1 MIQNAIKNKFWVI
14 SIPVTVIVIL
24 SMASIKEIE
33 NAQVQLD
40 YGKKI
45 SYYLRTSTDS
55 LTYYAIAYTSTKDT
69 SFLNQFNNHLNN
81 RKLKKFVLDD
91 KALKYYNQGLRLSN
105 ELANQIENPA
115 FKQMDNKAFFTPLY
129 IDYKDKIF
137 KNIDSL
143 RTIMSNDA
151 NEKLEREVLFLNIY
165 IYSLCI
171 TILILIMFIRFKKE
185 SKAPLKKAPK
195 KK

>member
-1 MIQNAIKNKFWVI
+1 MIQNAMKNRFWVI
-14 SIPVTVIVIL
+14 SIPVVIIVIF

-33 NAQVQLD
+33 NAQTQLD

-45 SYYLRTSTDS
+45 AYYLRTSTDS

-69 SFLNQFNNHLNN
+69 SFLNHFNNHLNN
-81 RKLKKFVLDD
+81 RKLIKFVLDD
-91 KALKYYNQGLRLSN
+91 KATKYYNEGLRLSN
-105 ELANQIENPA
+105 ELAAKIENPA

-143 RTIMSNDA
+143 RYSITNDA
-151 NEKLEREVLFLNIY
+151 NEKLERESIFLNVYIY
-165 IYSLCI
+165 ILCI

-185 SKAPLKKAPK
+185 NRAPLKKAPK